1 MHIEKLVIQGI
12 RNLEPMECQ
21 LAPGANIFFGR
32 NGSGKT
38 SILEAAFILSRGRS
52 FRTRNLRS
60 VINHQH
66 SECTLF
72 AQIDTGREGG
82 QKVPMGVTRSA
93 DGKFLF
99 KINGE
104 QATSASQLTES
115 LPVLLLNSESYLL
128 LEGAP
133 SHRRSYLDWGVF
145 HVEQG
150 FRHAWG
156 RYQRGLKHRNT
167 LLRRDRIDALQLR
180 VWDRELSA
188 LAETITRA
196 REEFLAELEPE
207 VRLVLE
213 QLAVK
218 EESYQLRFLPGWD
231 RRKSL
236 EESFAESLARDRKDG
251 YTHVGPHRAD
261 LRIYCGDK
269 LAVETLSRGQA
280 KALVMALKIA
290 QGRIFQSLTGNR
302 CIYLLD
308 DLPAELDRQHRC
320 SVAKVLMEMGVQALI
335 TGVDKESLT
344 SPWLAMDGVSG
355 PECRVFHV
363 EQGSVTAQV

>member
-60 VINHQH
+60 VINHQL

-72 AQIDTGREGG
+72 ALIDTGRKGG
-82 QKVPMGVTRSA
+82 QKVPVGVTRSA
-93 DGKFLF
+93 AGKFFF
-99 KINGE
+99 KVNGE

-150 FRHAWG
+150 FRPAWS

-180 VWDRELSA
+180 IWDRELNA

-196 REEFLAELEPE
+196 REEFLVKLQPE

-213 QLAVK
+213 KLGVK
-218 EESYQLRFLPGWD
+218 EEHFELHFSPGWD

-236 EESFAESLARDRKDG
+236 EESLAASLARDRKDG
-251 YTHVGPHRAD
+251 YTHMGPHRAD
-261 LRIYCGDK
+261 LRIYYGDK
-269 LAVETLSRGQA
+269 LAVEVLSRGQA
-280 KALVMALKIA
+280 KALVIALKIA

-302 CIYLLD
+302 CVYLLD
-308 DLPAELDRQHRC
+308 DLPAELDLQHRQ
-320 SVAKVLMEMGVQALI
+320 SVAKVLMEMGVQVLV
-335 TGVDKESLT
+335 TGVDENSLT
-344 SPWLAMDGVSG
+344 SLWQAIEGATG

-363 EQGSVTAQV
+363 EQGAVTAQL